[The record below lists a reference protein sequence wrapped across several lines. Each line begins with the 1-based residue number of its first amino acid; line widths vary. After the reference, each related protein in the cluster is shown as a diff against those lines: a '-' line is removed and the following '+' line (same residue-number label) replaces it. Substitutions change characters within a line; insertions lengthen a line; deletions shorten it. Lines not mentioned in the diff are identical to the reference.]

1 LPRVFQPGEAGL
13 AAGPKSLNVGPM
25 SMTVD
30 QMVEEIRSLPH
41 DVMTNLVDRVLFES
55 HGGQQ
60 PDHAQAWSRTVHRRM
75 EEIRSGKVQL
85 VPGEE
90 TSAKIRRI
98 VGR

>member
-1 LPRVFQPGEAGL
+1 
-13 AAGPKSLNVGPM
+13 
-25 SMTVD
+25 MTVD

-41 DVMTNLVDRVLFES
+41 DVMANLVDRVLFES
-55 HGGQQ
+55 HGGQR
-60 PDHAQAWSRTVHRRM
+60 PDHVQAWSDTVHRRI

-85 VPGEE
+85 IPGEE

>member
-1 LPRVFQPGEAGL
+1 
-13 AAGPKSLNVGPM
+13 M

-30 QMVEEIRSLPH
+30 QMVEEIRALPH
-41 DVMTNLVDRVLFES
+41 DVMTKLVDRVLFES

-60 PDHAQAWSRTVHRRM
+60 PEHAQAWSQTVHRRI
-75 EEIRSGKVQL
+75 EEIRCGQVDL
-85 VPGEE
+85 IPGEE

>member
-1 LPRVFQPGEAGL
+1 
-13 AAGPKSLNVGPM
+13 M

-41 DVMTNLVDRVLFES
+41 DVMINLVDRVLFES

-60 PDHAQAWSRTVHRRM
+60 PAHEQAWSRTVHRRID
-75 EEIRSGKVQL
+75 EIRSGKVQL
-85 VPGEE
+85 IPGEE
-90 TSAKIRRI
+90 TSAKIRQI